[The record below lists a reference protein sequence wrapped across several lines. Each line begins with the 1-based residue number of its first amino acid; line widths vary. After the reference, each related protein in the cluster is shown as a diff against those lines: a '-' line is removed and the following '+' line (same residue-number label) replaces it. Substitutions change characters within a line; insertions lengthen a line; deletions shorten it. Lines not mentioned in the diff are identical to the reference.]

1 LTASPENT
9 GALFFQQVPKE
20 ELAYQITF
28 FFPLASISKLP
39 DRLPET

>member
-1 LTASPENT
+1 MASPENT
-9 GALFFQQVPKE
+9 GVPFCQPVPKE

-28 FFPLASISKLP
+28 FLPCASISRLP